1 MNVDHVQ
8 KKLIKNL
15 KDKRKLK
22 INFKGMVTKDEISK
36 VRNNVLLC
44 FEEIKKLVTAR
55 ERKETILSRF
65 NKLEKNVME

>member
-1 MNVDHVQ
+1 M
-8 KKLIKNL
+8 
-15 KDKRKLK
+15 K